1 MPASSKKFLHVHD
14 LWNDAEVASLAGVDR
29 LVYRS
34 NRLGA
39 DQRITNTGG
48 GNTSSK
54 LQERDPLTGEPVTVL
69 WVKGSGGD
77 LRTSARENF
86 SSLYQ
91 DRLLGLQKS
100 YAARTDKGLKSA
112 AEDDMVAAYNHTT
125 FNLNPRASS
134 IDTPLHSFIP
144 AAFVDHMHP
153 NAIIAIA
160 ASARCEELT
169 REIFGGGMAYVPWM
183 RPGFEL
189 GLAMQE
195 ICRQQPDVKAIMMGQ
210 HGFISWADDD
220 RECYARTLEYIE
232 TAAAHIE
239 KCYAAKGGDA
249 AAFGG
254 AKYQTL
260 PPEVRQTV
268 LAGILPWLRGQVSQ
282 QRRFIG
288 TVQDDDKIL
297 RFVNSRD
304 AARLAE
310 LGTSCPDH
318 FLRTKIKPLYV
329 DWNPQVED
337 AAALRAKLQAGIE
350 QYRKDYAAYYD
361 RCRHAN
367 SPAMRDP
374 NPTVVLIPGVGM
386 IAWGKDKSES
396 RVTAEFYNCAV
407 EVMRGAEA
415 VDRYIALPQQEAF
428 DIEYWLLEEAKLKRM
443 PAEKELARQVV
454 LVIGAGSGIGRET
467 ALRLSREGA
476 HIVCVDMKAEAAQ
489 ATAKEI
495 TDKLGQGIGV
505 AGTGLSNCGP
515 AIGLACDITNR
526 SSIRA
531 MLDQVALAYG
541 GFDSICVTAGVF
553 WPSDTSGHIPD
564 DKWAFTFNVNVTGS
578 YLVGDEAARTW
589 KDQGLRGSLVL
600 TTSANAVVAKKGSV
614 AYDCSK
620 AAANHLVRELAME
633 LSPLVRVNGVAPATV
648 VQGSA
653 MFPRDRVIG
662 SLAKYHIPYTDDEAT
677 ESLVRKLAQFYADR
691 TLTKAPIT
699 PADQA
704 EAYFLLVTQRLSKTT
719 GQVITVDGG
728 LHEAFLR

>member
-1 MPASSKKFLHVHD
+1 MPETPFQHVSD
-14 LWNDAEVASLAGVDR
+14 LWVDADAAKLSGMDR

-54 LQERDPLTGEPVTVL
+54 LMERDPLTGELVEVL

-77 LRTSARENF
+77 LRTSLRENF

-91 DRLLGLQKS
+91 SKLIGLQKS
-100 YAARTDKGLKSA
+100 YAARPDKGLKSR

-125 FNLNPRASS
+125 FDLNPRASS

-144 AAFVDHMHP
+144 GKFVDHMHP
-153 NAIIAIA
+153 NAIISIA
-160 ASARCEELT
+160 ASARCVELT
-169 REIFGGGMAYVPWM
+169 QEIFGGVMDHVPWM

-189 GLAMQE
+189 GLAMQA
-195 ICRQQPDVKAIMMGQ
+195 IVQADPKAKAIMMGQ

-220 RECYARTLEYIE
+220 KECYLLTLSLIEKAALYIE
-232 TAAAHIE
+232 AR
-239 KCYAAKGGDA
+239 YQAKGGDA
-249 AAFGG
+249 TVFGG
-254 AKYQTL
+254 AKSVSLT
-260 PPEVRQTV
+260 PEKRAETFAAV
-268 LAGILPWLRGQVSQ
+268 LPWLRGQVSQ
-282 QRRFIG
+282 QKRFIG

-297 RFVNSRD
+297 RFVNSKD

-329 DWNPQVED
+329 DWNPQTED
-337 AAALRAKLQAGIE
+337 VAALKAKLKAGLAK
-350 QYRKDYAAYYD
+350 YREDYAAYYEA
-361 RCRHAN
+361 CKHAD

-374 NPTVVLIPGVGM
+374 NPTVILIPGCGM

-415 VDRYIALPQQEAF
+415 IDRYIALPQQEAF
-428 DIEYWLLEEAKLKRM
+428 DIEYWQLEEAKLKRM

-454 LVIGAGSGIGRET
+454 IVIGAGSGIGKET
-467 ALRLSREGA
+467 AHRLVKEGA
-476 HIVCVDMKAEAAQ
+476 HIVCVDMKLETAA

-495 TDKLGQGIGV
+495 TDKYGVGIGV
-505 AGTGLSNCGP
+505 AGSGISSCGP
-515 AIGLACDITNR
+515 ALGLACNITDR
-526 SSIRA
+526 ASVRA

-564 DKWAFTFNVNVTGS
+564 DKWAFTFGVNVTGS
-578 YLVGDEAARTW
+578 YIVGDEAARTW
-589 KDQGLRGSLVL
+589 KEQGLKGQLVL

-620 AAANHLVRELAME
+620 AAANHLVRELAIE
-633 LSPLVRVNGVAPATV
+633 LAPIVRVNGVAPATV

-662 SLAKYHIPYTDDEAT
+662 SLAKYNIPYTDDEAT
-677 ESLVRKLAQFYADR
+677 ESLVKKLAQFYADR

-704 EAYFLLVTQRLSKTT
+704 EAYFLLVSQRLSKTT

>member
-1 MPASSKKFLHVHD
+1 MKSYQFVNFSWD
-14 LWNDAEVASLAGVDR
+14 DAKAAALDPVGR

-34 NRLGA
+34 NILGD

-54 LQERDPLTGEPVTVL
+54 IVEKDPLTGQATEVL

-77 LRTSARENF
+77 LRTSTRENF

-91 DRLLGLQKS
+91 QKLLDMQQL
-100 YAARTDKGLKSA
+100 YAARPDKGLKA
-112 AEDDMVAAYNHTT
+112 PAEDEMVGMQAHAT

-144 AAFVDHMHP
+144 AKFVDHMHP
-153 NAIIAIA
+153 NAIISIA
-160 ASARCEELT
+160 ASKHCEKIT
-169 REIFGGGMAYVPWM
+169 QEIFGGEMAYVPWM

-189 GLAMQE
+189 GLAMQA
-195 ICRQQPDVKAIMMGQ
+195 IMQRNPAVKSIMMGQ
-210 HGFISWADDD
+210 HGFISWAN
-220 RECYARTLEYIE
+220 EEKACYTYTLDCIE
-232 TAAAHIE
+232 KAAAFIE
-239 KCYAAKGGDA
+239 AKYQAKGGDA

-254 AKYQTL
+254 ANYTTL
-260 PPEVRQTV
+260 TPEQRRATF
-268 LAGILPWLRGQVSQ
+268 AAILPWFRGQVSKAK
-282 QRRFIG
+282 RFIG
-288 TVQDDDKIL
+288 TVQDDEKIL
-297 RFVNSRD
+297 RFVNSKE

-329 DWNPQVED
+329 NWNPQAED
-337 AAALRAKLQAGIE
+337 TAALKQKLAAGLEAYRA
-350 QYRKDYAAYYD
+350 DYAAYYAK
-361 RCRHAN
+361 CKHAN

-415 VDRYIALPQQEAF
+415 IDTYISLPQQEAF

-443 PAEKELARQVV
+443 PAEKELARQVIIV
-454 LVIGAGSGIGRET
+454 VGAGSGIGKET
-467 ALRLSREGA
+467 AHRLVKEGA
-476 HIVCVDMKAEAAQ
+476 HIVCVDMKVETAQ

-495 TDKLGQGIGV
+495 TDKYGLGIGV
-505 AGTGLSNCGP
+505 AGTGLSSCGP
-515 AIGLACDITNR
+515 ALGLAANITDR
-526 SSIRA
+526 ASVRA
-531 MLDQVALAYG
+531 MLDDVALAYG

-553 WPSDTSGHIPD
+553 WPSDTTGHIPD
-564 DKWAFTFNVNVTGS
+564 DKWAFTFGVNVTGS
-578 YLVGDEAARTW
+578 YIVGDEALKTW
-589 KDQGLRGSLVL
+589 KEQGLKGQLVL
-600 TTSANAVVAKKGSV
+600 TTSANAAVAKKGSL

-633 LSPLVRVNGVAPATV
+633 LAPLVRVNGVAPATV

-662 SLAKYHIPYTDDEAT
+662 SLAKYNIPYTDDEAT
-677 ESLVRKLAQFYADR
+677 DSLVRKLAQFYADR

-704 EAYFLLVTQRLSKTT
+704 EAYFLLVSQRLSKTT
-719 GQVITVDGG
+719 GQIVTVDGG